1 MELAV
6 IRQCFSESTVR
17 GDSTGPNPTDRG
29 KLGTK
34 RNTLV
39 DRRGVPLSTVVT
51 AANRHD
57 MKSALSTMDS
67 IVVDRPKRMEQ
78 NICMDKGYDFP
89 EIEYGAEERGYIDHI
104 RQKGEAVRKKLYRAK
119 RWVVER
125 TASWHNRFRKLLIRY
140 EKKEDNYKAL
150 VEFANCLIV
159 YRAIHW

>member
-6 IRQCFSESTVR
+6 IGYSNSEGTF
-17 GDSTGPNPTDRG
+17 GGKATGKNPTDRG

-39 DRRGVPLSTVVT
+39 DRRGMPLSSIVA

-57 MKSALSTMDS
+57 MKSAFPTIDN
-67 IVVDRPKRMEQ
+67 IVIDRPKRIEQ

-89 EIEYGAEERGYIDHI
+89 EIEYGVRRRGYIDHI
-104 RQKGEAVRKKLYRAK
+104 RRKGEEVKKKVYKAK

-125 TASWHNRFRKLLIRY
+125 TASWHNRFRKLLVRF
-140 EKKEDNYKAL
+140 EKKDENYEAL
-150 VEFANCLIV
+150 VQFANCLIV